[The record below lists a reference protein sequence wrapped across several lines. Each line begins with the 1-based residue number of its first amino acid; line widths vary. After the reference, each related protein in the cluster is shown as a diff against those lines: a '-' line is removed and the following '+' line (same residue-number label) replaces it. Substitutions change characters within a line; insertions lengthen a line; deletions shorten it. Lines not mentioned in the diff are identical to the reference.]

1 MRELTWIVA
10 RWVTKLDIYTPTSVL
25 MQQCGWMPVRQL
37 MAYHSIVLL
46 HKTLKYQKPHYLFT
60 KVTSGAEQYNTRQS
74 AGYRAALVEAGVMEQ
89 AAVEKCQLGLSSSSW
104 AWSSVRLYNRLP
116 ADIRAEKS
124 LNNFKSSLKLLRT
137 RRNFKD
143 TRRKKKGQ
151 TNTHTE

>member
-1 MRELTWIVA
+1 MHWKEHLMENEDSLIKSLNKRLGAMKKISSNASFRTRKMLSNGLYISKLIYLMPVWMGCEDYLSMALQVNMNKVA

-74 AGYRAALVEAGVMEQ
+74 AG
-89 AAVEKCQLGLSSSSW
+89 
-104 AWSSVRLYNRLP
+104 
-116 ADIRAEKS
+116 
-124 LNNFKSSLKLLRT
+124 
-137 RRNFKD
+137 
-143 TRRKKKGQ
+143 
-151 TNTHTE
+151 